1 MFFSIIT
8 VSLNAESL
16 IADTLNSAISQ
27 TFKDFEIVVK
37 DGGSR
42 DKTLEMIPS
51 DERIRVIQKND
62 KGIYEGMNQAIAEAK
77 GKYLIFMN
85 CGDLFYD
92 NTVLEKAYEILKDG
106 EERILY
112 GDFCFSDDMIIRS
125 SSTNL
130 KKSHFYYSTICHQA
144 SFIPKSA
151 FEKIGYYDES
161 LKISSDWEFFLDAFI
176 GGIKY
181 QYYNEPVCIFLSG
194 GVSWTDE
201 GVKIAKKEKKAIKKT
216 RFSLFERIYIPMA
229 STRLGQWALS
239 VKRKI
244 TKK

>member
-16 IADTLNSAISQ
+16 IADTLNSALSQ

-37 DGGSR
+37 DGGSK

-92 NTVLEKAYEILKDG
+92 NTVLENAYEILKDG
-106 EERILY
+106 EDRILY
-112 GDFCFSDDMIIRS
+112 GKRFSEDIGVVDYPV
-125 SSTNL
+125 NL
-130 KKSHFYYSTICHQA
+130 KKRHFYYSTICHQA

-176 GGIKY
+176 GGVKY
-181 QYYNEPVCIFLSG
+181 EYCDKIFCSFLSG
-194 GVSWTDE
+194 GVSETE
-201 GVKIAKKEKKAIKKT
+201 KGKKISDAERKLIKKT
-216 RFSLFERIYIPMA
+216 RFSTAEKIYIPLLN
-229 STRLGQWALS
+229 TKLGRFAVS
-239 VKRKI
+239 AKRKL